1 MNEPLSSIIIC
12 NYNYAEFLGS
22 CIESALAQSYKNVE
36 IIVVDDG
43 STDNSLQVIASFGNR
58 ITAVSQRNGGQA
70 SAFNAGG
77 RAAQGEIVS
86 LLDSD
91 DLFYPEKVAEVV
103 DAFDANPAID
113 WCFHSLY
120 MSPPADITDHYLEA
134 HGGLPS
140 GFNDMRSTVSRGR
153 FPYLM
158 PPTSGMSFRRRLL
171 DKLLPMPEYI
181 RITADNYLKMS
192 AAALAAGWFLPEN
205 LALQRIHGNNQ
216 FTFKRDKALIGAVD
230 AWTALALI
238 QTMPCAARLA
248 RRLLSRALACSW
260 RHGLDTT
267 RGGQQLSEALR
278 AISVP
283 RLIEVTG
290 AAILRAALRRY

>member
-12 NYNYAEFLGS
+12 NYNYAEFLGA
-22 CIESALAQSYKNVE
+22 CIDSALAQSYKNVE
-36 IIVVDDG
+36 VIVVDDG
-43 STDNSLQVIASFGNR
+43 STDNSLQVIASFGDR
-58 ITAVSQRNGGQA
+58 ITAISQRNGGQA

-77 RAAQGEIVS
+77 RAAHGEIVS

-91 DLFYPEKVAEVV
+91 DLFYPDKVARVV
-103 DAFDANPAID
+103 DAFVADPAID

-120 MSPPADITDHYLEA
+120 MSPPTGVTDPYLAA

-140 GFNDMRSTVSRGR
+140 GFNDMRTMVSRGR

-171 DKLLPMPEYI
+171 DRLLPMPEYI

-192 AAALAAGWFLPEN
+192 AAALATGWFLPAN
-205 LALQRIHGNNQ
+205 LALQRIHGNNLY
-216 FTFKRDKALIGAVD
+216 TLKRDRALIGVVD

-238 QTMPCAARLA
+238 QTVPCAGRLA

-260 RHGLDTT
+260 RHGLVATK
-267 RGGQQLSEALR
+267 GGQQLGEALR
-278 AISVP
+278 AISLP
-283 RLIEVTG
+283 QRIEVTG
-290 AAILRAALRRY
+290 TAILRAALGRY